1 MIPPADVGHDWEE
14 RSARLRQARLDQGF
28 SLSALA
34 GRLTVSVTELAAIEA
49 ANFQYFDSGERVQ
62 LFLTKLE
69 AILQPS
75 SPVCGQFIPKFLRD
89 DLSA

>member
-1 MIPPADVGHDWEE
+1 MIPPTDVGLDWAE
-14 RSARLRQARLDQGF
+14 RAARLRQARLDQGV
-28 SLSALA
+28 SLAVLA
-34 GRLTVSVTELAAIEA
+34 ARLTVSVTELAAIEA
-49 ANFQYFDSGERVQ
+49 ANFQYFDSGHRVQ